1 MRSICCVSVPRSSFM
16 LCAVSMLSRA
26 VSRHRARC
34 RQTAQQFDV
43 EPHCCVSVPCPS
55 SGHLVARFGR
65 ARTRNYARCH
75 HAGRTFHVSK
85 CCVSVPRV
93 RGFWSYAIS
102 IVGRTIALHPY
113 HCATRRGG
121 NATRAPCCVG
131 GLCPCLLSHATP
143 AHGHSVTRRC
153 VRCRHAGWRL
163 DVELVLGDC
172 ALPPGSSHTSL
183 ICGRP
188 VLCHGNALGAIRRIG
203 NLTRSLCY
211 AGGADS
217 AVALRHG
224 RRADGPCCGRS

>member
-85 CCVSVPRV
+85 CCVSVPCSWVLVIRDFDSRSYYSAAPLSLCHQAGRQCAAGPV
-93 RGFWSYAIS
+93 LRGWSVS
-102 IVGRTIALHPY
+102 L
-113 HCATRRGG
+113 
-121 NATRAPCCVG
+121 
-131 GLCPCLLSHATP
+131 
-143 AHGHSVTRRC
+143 
-153 VRCRHAGWRL
+153 
-163 DVELVLGDC
+163 
-172 ALPPGSSHTSL
+172 SL
-183 ICGRP
+183 ITHDSSTWK
-188 VLCHGNALGAIRRIG
+188 LGN
-203 NLTRSLCY
+203 T
-211 AGGADS
+211 
-217 AVALRHG
+217 ALRSVP
-224 RRADGPCCGRS
+224 PCGAEARCGACAR